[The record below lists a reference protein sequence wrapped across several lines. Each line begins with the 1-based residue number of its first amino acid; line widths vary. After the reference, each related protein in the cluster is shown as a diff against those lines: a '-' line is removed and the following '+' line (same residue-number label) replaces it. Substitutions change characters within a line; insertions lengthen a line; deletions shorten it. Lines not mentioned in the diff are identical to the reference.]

1 MSLLTGFL
9 AFVTAIAA
17 ARRSSD
23 APKTP
28 EADFIARIEHQRE
41 VIEAQGR
48 EIAALVE
55 ARHYAFAETDRAR
68 MARDQAVAMYAGL
81 AAPPSSPFPPPG
93 WTQGGEAVPMPP
105 AMRQALM
112 EFRPNEA
119 VEVPEAYTRAAQD
132 MLNRFGQDAH
142 NWAFC
147 TCTPSRADML
157 RPPPMRPHTP

>member
-9 AFVTAIAA
+9 AFVTAIAG
-17 ARRSSD
+17 ARRPSD
-23 APKTP
+23 ATP

-41 VIEAQGR
+41 IIEAQNR

-81 AAPPSSPFPPPG
+81 AAPPSAPFPPPG

-119 VEVPEAYTRAAQD
+119 DYIRAAQE
-132 MLNRFGQDAH
+132 MLSRPTDLGQ

>member
-9 AFVTAIAA
+9 AFVTAIAG

-41 VIEAQGR
+41 IIEAQNR

-119 VEVPEAYTRAAQD
+119 VEVELYAQAQLAY
-132 MLNRFGQDAH
+132 
-142 NWAFC
+142 AFC